1 MYFISLIT
9 ILALAAIVFAAAL
22 FLFVSVYATI
32 ISFYKGAPYVRSKK
46 ARVETML
53 ELADIKEGE
62 RIVDLG
68 SGDGLILIEAA
79 KRGAYATGIEINPFL
94 VWYSKRH
101 VKKSGVG
108 ERIKII
114 KSDFRKHDLGEADVV
129 FLYLW
134 PSTNEGLEHKFSR
147 ELRPGTRVISNG
159 FPLPGLEPHASK
171 NGVHVYY
178 Y

>member
-1 MYFISLIT
+1 MYLASLII

-32 ISFYKGAPYVRSKK
+32 VSFYKGAPYVRSKK
-46 ARVETML
+46 ARVRTMF

-62 RIVDLG
+62 RVVDLG

-79 KRGAYATGIEINPFL
+79 KRGAVATGIEINPFL
-94 VWYSKRH
+94 VWYSKRR
-101 VKKSGVG
+101 VKKSGFGKRV
-108 ERIKII
+108 KII
-114 KSDFRKHDLGEADVV
+114 KSDFRKYDLREADVV

-134 PSTNEGLEHKFSR
+134 PSTNEGLEYKFSR
-147 ELRPGTRVISNG
+147 ELKPGTRVISNG

-171 NGVHVYY
+171 NGV
-178 Y
+178 